1 MVTKQKGRRGE
12 NRMQDYVATGK
23 YKSENISGNQF
34 MLKEDREFFDQ
45 YGLTLERQAALIAE
59 DYCYGQD
66 NSLYDFIA
74 DLEEHEGE
82 YVVNGAL
89 LTCSQGTKQTWKIK
103 VDGVLMESVPQEVEE
118 NSRIRIEEREQSFG
132 GLVPAGITDTLGG
145 LRGEELLAG
154 GGTENERELNIVSF
168 GNCRFIAQG
177 EELDEILKK
186 KKLTGNKSKIIEAI
200 KEGKGTCYCMM
211 KLNEE
216 WENLAIA
223 GEYMT
228 GQVKMPTAGIDRLML
243 GGSYMKFNGIEGINM
258 LSILFCQFGGGI
270 ITALESGQ
278 NVFSELDYF
287 VPFNLKEQKA
297 AGSKLAKKLLAI
309 GFSQDKVDAIIEA
322 TKEIYR
328 KHGVVIDPV
337 CLLAI
342 IGQEGTG
349 SFNTSSTNL
358 AADGQHGVE
367 KDFGKDLVR
376 ANNLIFGKVLGYMM
390 YEDEFV
396 SCINNNK
403 ELLEIDNANI
413 AQYANWRTPYPG
425 FSSHKIVNG
434 SYAGHSK
441 WHEGVTSFYEGVR
454 GSGSMQEYSNYLS
467 AFDEEDAYQIM
478 DDLGINVEKE
488 EGEFKVERIGQDS
501 GGREDGSYIVTWT
514 AN

>member
-1 MVTKQKGRRGE
+1 MGEMVR
-12 NRMQDYVATGK
+12 DYTATGK
-23 YKSENISGNQF
+23 YKSENIPGNQY
-34 MLKEDREFFDQ
+34 MEEHEREFFDKNAIV
-45 YGLTLERQAALIAE
+45 LERQAAIMAE
-59 DYCYGQD
+59 NYRSDKD
-66 NSLYDFIA
+66 DSLYDFIA

-82 YVVNGAL
+82 YVVDGAL
-89 LTCSQGTKQTWKIK
+89 LACTRCSKQARKIK
-103 VDGVLMESVPQEVEE
+103 IDSVEFAGELRDVEI
-118 NSRIRIEEREQSFG
+118 NSRIYTGDRPQTIN
-132 GLVPAGITDTLGG
+132 GLVPAGVKDSIGG
-145 LRGEELLAG
+145 MRGEEMITKIQGEEAG
-154 GGTENERELNIVSF
+154 EVNIVSF
-168 GNCRFIAQG
+168 GNCAFIPQG
-177 EELDEILKK
+177 EELNKILLAQNMMHKK
-186 KKLTGNKSKIIEAI
+186 DKIIEAI
-200 KEGKGTCYCMM
+200 KEGKGTCYCFMR
-211 KLNEE
+211 LNEE

-223 GEYMT
+223 GEYMVGEIST
-228 GQVKMPTAGIDRLML
+228 KKRQVNKSLLSVP
-243 GGSYMKFNGIEGINM
+243 YMKFNGVEGINM

-278 NVFSELDYF
+278 NTSSELDYF
-287 VPFNLKEQKA
+287 APFNLKEQKT

-328 KHGVVIDPV
+328 MHGVVIDPV

-376 ANNLIFGKVLGYMM
+376 ANNLIFGKVLGYML
-390 YEDEFV
+390 YEEEFV
-396 SCINNNK
+396 NCINNNE

-434 SYAGHSK
+434 PYAGHSK

-454 GSGSMQEYSNYLS
+454 GSGSMQEYSNYL
-467 AFDEEDAYQIM
+467 ATFDEEDAYQIM
-478 DDLGINVEKE
+478 DDMGINVEKE
-488 EGEFKVERIGQDS
+488 EGEFKVERIGQNS
-501 GGREDGSYIVTWT
+501 AGHEDGSYIVTWT